1 MHTGGATASP
11 PCTRACMA
19 LFLIVKDNAH
29 LIEVAWTGLDPP
41 GFALIAD
48 IDVKACALLLC

>member
-1 MHTGGATASP
+1 
-11 PCTRACMA
+11 MA

-48 IDVKACALLLC
+48 IDVTACALLLC